1 MLKQI
6 LIGSSVCVGLW
17 VAALPVQA
25 QSSGQPASGQPA
37 PSTEAPAQ
45 AQPATPQASPAASDV
60 SQSEIEKFANAVEQ
74 IQSIQSDAQ
83 QQANQIL
90 QQEQLTPERFSQILQ
105 TERNPQAQPSSEVSP
120 EDRQKFERVS
130 SQLNQLQQTT
140 RQQMDAALQ
149 EEGIPRERFT
159 EILAMVRQDASLRQ
173 RIEQELKK

>member
-17 VAALPVQA
+17 VAALPAQA
-25 QSSGQPASGQPA
+25 QSSDQQTPTEPPASQ
-37 PSTEAPAQ
+37 S
-45 AQPATPQASPAASDV
+45 QPATPQASPAASDV

-74 IQSIQSDAQ
+74 IQSIQSGAQ

-90 QQEQLTPERFSQILQ
+90 QQEQLSPERFSQILQ
-105 TERNPQAQPSSEVSP
+105 TERNPQAQPSSEVSA

-140 RQQMDAALQ
+140 RQQMDEALQ